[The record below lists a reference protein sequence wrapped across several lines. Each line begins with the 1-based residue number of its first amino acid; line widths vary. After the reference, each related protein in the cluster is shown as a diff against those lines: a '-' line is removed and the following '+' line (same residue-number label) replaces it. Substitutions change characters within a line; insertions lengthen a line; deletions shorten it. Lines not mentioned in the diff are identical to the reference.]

1 MTPGERRATA
11 SLASVYS
18 LRLFGMFV
26 ILPVF
31 ALYAERLPGGESHT
45 LVGVALGIY
54 GLTQAILQIPFGWAS
69 DRWGRKEVIYSGLVI
84 LAIGSA
90 VAAVARDIEWVII
103 GRALQGAG
111 AISAAAVAL
120 VADLT
125 RDAVRTTAMA
135 VIGISIGATFALSLV
150 VGPVLDGV
158 VGVPGIF
165 ALTGI
170 LALVAIVVVRF
181 GVPDPDH
188 TTGPASV
195 PGQLVPALLDRQ
207 LLRLSYGT
215 FTLHAVLMALFT
227 QVPFALRDS
236 GLADNHHWWLY
247 LPVLVIAVAAI
258 LPFLR
263 RTDRPGQAKPAM
275 VAAIAVLFAGTAGI
289 AWSLHSVSGLA
300 IALTVFF
307 AGFNLLEALL
317 PSLVSKYAA
326 VEGRGA
332 AIGVNSSAQ
341 FLGAFV
347 GAAAAG
353 WLAEHVS
360 NVSVFVFC
368 LVLVAFW
375 FVVALTMAHPDGYVS
390 NYTMGET

>member
-289 AWSLHSVSGLA
+289 AWSLHSMSGLA

>member
-1 MTPGERRATA
+1 MTPSERRATA
-11 SLASVYS
+11 SLASIYS

-45 LVGVALGIY
+45 RIGIALGIY

-69 DRWGRKEVIYSGLVI
+69 DRWGRKQVIYSGLVI

-90 VAAVARDIEWVII
+90 VAALARDIEWVII

-125 RDAVRTTAMA
+125 RDAVRTMAMA

-150 VGPVLDGV
+150 VGPMLEGI

-165 ALTGI
+165 ALTGV
-170 LALVAIVVVRF
+170 LALVAIAVVRF
-181 GVPDPDH
+181 GVPDPDRI
-188 TTGPASV
+188 TGPATA
-195 PGQLVPALLDRQ
+195 PGQLLPALCDRQ

-227 QVPFALRDS
+227 QVPFALRDA
-236 GLADNHHWWLY
+236 GLTERHHWWLY
-247 LPVLVIAVAAI
+247 LPVLVIAVALI

-275 VAAIAVLFAGTAGI
+275 IAAIVVLFAGTAGI
-289 AWSLHSVSGLA
+289 AWSLRSLTGLA

-307 AGFNLLEALL
+307 AAFNLLEALL

-326 VEGRGA
+326 AEGRGA

-360 NVSVFVFC
+360 NVSVFVLC

-375 FVVALTMAHPDGYVS
+375 CVVALTMAHPDGYVS

>member
-45 LVGVALGIY
+45 LVGIALGIY

-90 VAAVARDIEWVII
+90 VAAVARDIQWVII

-150 VGPVLDGV
+150 VGPMLDGV

>member
-1 MTPGERRATA
+1 MTPSERRATA
-11 SLASVYS
+11 SLASIYS

-45 LVGVALGIY
+45 RIGIALGIY

-69 DRWGRKEVIYSGLVI
+69 DKWGRKQVIYSGLVI

-90 VAAVARDIEWVII
+90 VAALARDIEWVII

-125 RDAVRTTAMA
+125 RDAVRTMAMA

-150 VGPVLDGV
+150 VGPMLEGI

-165 ALTGI
+165 ALTGV
-170 LALVAIVVVRF
+170 LALVAIAVVRF
-181 GVPDPDH
+181 GVPDPDRI
-188 TTGPASV
+188 TGPATA
-195 PGQLVPALLDRQ
+195 PGQLLPALCDRQ

-227 QVPFALRDS
+227 QVPFALRDA
-236 GLADNHHWWLY
+236 GLTERHHWWLY
-247 LPVLVIAVAAI
+247 LPVLVIAVALI

-275 VAAIAVLFAGTAGI
+275 VAAIVVLFAGTAGI
-289 AWSLHSVSGLA
+289 AWSLRSLTGLA

-307 AGFNLLEALL
+307 AAFNLLEALL

-326 VEGRGA
+326 AEGRGA

-360 NVSVFVFC
+360 NVSVFVLC

-375 FVVALTMAHPDGYVS
+375 CVVALTMAHPDGYVS

>member
-1 MTPGERRATA
+1 MTPSERRATA
-11 SLASVYS
+11 SLASIYS

-45 LVGVALGIY
+45 RIGIALGIY

-69 DRWGRKEVIYSGLVI
+69 DRWGRKQVIYSGLVI

-90 VAAVARDIEWVII
+90 VAALARDIEWVII

-125 RDAVRTTAMA
+125 RDAVRTMAMA
-135 VIGISIGATFALSLV
+135 IIGISIGATFALSLV
-150 VGPVLDGV
+150 VGPMLEGV

-165 ALTGI
+165 ALTGL
-170 LALVAIVVVRF
+170 LALVAIAVVRF
-181 GVPDPDH
+181 GVPDADH

-227 QVPFALRDS
+227 QVPFALRDA
-236 GLADNHHWWLY
+236 GLTERHHWWLY
-247 LPVLVIAVAAI
+247 LPVLVIAVALI

-275 VAAIAVLFAGTAGI
+275 VAAIVVLFAGTAGI
-289 AWSLHSVSGLA
+289 AWSLRSLTGLA

-307 AGFNLLEALL
+307 AAFNLLEALL

-326 VEGRGA
+326 AEGRGA

-360 NVSVFVFC
+360 NVSVFILC

-375 FVVALTMAHPDGYVS
+375 CVVALTMAHPDGYVS